1 MRNLMHNQGQA
12 LKRTQKEKQ
21 LDGGQQRSIKDS
33 CEYRHMH
40 MIIPGTNAN
49 VLVAVKSK
57 VCLLFEMKR
66 KTIKFEQA
74 FNPPL
79 NIKRPL

>member
-1 MRNLMHNQGQA
+1 MVGSREV
-12 LKRTQKEKQ
+12 LKIHVN
-21 LDGGQQRSIKDS
+21 S
-33 CEYRHMH
+33 EYRHMH
-40 MIIPGTNAN
+40 IIKPGTNAN

-66 KTIKFEQA
+66 KTIKYEQA